1 VKLKH
6 FLIIGIVVVAILAVR
21 QLGCRSPSRGE
32 AAVLLNPG
40 GWVSGDQIKTPL
52 QAGLEVQQQ
61 GRTLMF
67 LLRLRDAAGT
77 QIRGIRLPGGLP
89 KEPTVTVFN
98 AAGDRVYNC
107 RLKYG

>member
-1 VKLKH
+1 MAA
-6 FLIIGIVVVAILAVR
+6 LIVR
-21 QLGCRSPSRGE
+21 QIGCKGPARGE
-32 AAVLLNPG
+32 ASVLLNPG

-52 QAGLEVQQQ
+52 QAGLEVQQR
-61 GRTLMF
+61 GRTVLF

-77 QIRGIRLPGGLP
+77 QVRGIRVAGGLP
-89 KEPTVTVFN
+89 KAPTVTVFN